1 MRWRLAAAVTAMLLT
16 LSGSVN
22 GVRQPTI
29 ERLPDSDLR
38 PFTLP
43 TSHPT
48 PVAVS
53 GSAEETGS
61 VPSAAPF
68 TASPDPSPRPTPGP
82 TDSGPVQPGPRST
95 PTPARTA
102 APTWMPTPSGWINV
116 INDQFNS
123 GGVPG
128 HWSLYDGPYGSGA
141 NNCATPSHASV
152 SGGSMH
158 MLLAYETG
166 GDCGAGWYSAGM
178 QIDARYGAVDQR
190 VTVRFRV
197 VSAGVTSHLIIPMRW
212 PDSAPWP
219 QGGEEDY
226 CEGDR
231 LSGCATYLHYGA
243 GNNQIRHA
251 YAFDMSRWHTV
262 RFQRLNHVVRVY
274 IDNMATPVWKYVGS
288 STALPNTIKRVVL
301 QQECDGSCPSGTSGS
316 EDIQIDWIT
325 IDNPR

>member
-1 MRWRLAAAVTAMLLT
+1 MRRRLAAALAVMLLT

-22 GVRQPTI
+22 GVRQPAT
-29 ERLPDSDLR
+29 ERLPDNELR
-38 PFTLP
+38 PFILPSSQP
-43 TSHPT
+43 TS
-48 PVAVS
+48 VDVS

-68 TASPDPSPRPTPGP
+68 TTSPDPTRGPTPGP
-82 TDSGPVQPGPRST
+82 TEGGSAQPGPRST

-102 APTWMPTPSGWINV
+102 PPTRMPTPSGWINV

-141 NNCATPSHASV
+141 NNCATPSHVSV

-158 MLLAYETG
+158 MLLAHESG

-197 VSAGVTSHLIIPMRW
+197 VNGGITSHLIIPMRW
-212 PDSAPWP
+212 PDSARWP
-219 QGGEEDY
+219 QGGEEIGRAS
-226 CEGDR
+226 CRE
-231 LSGCATYLHYGA
+231 
-243 GNNQIRHA
+243 
-251 YAFDMSRWHTV
+251 
-262 RFQRLNHVVRVY
+262 RV
-274 IDNMATPVWKYVGS
+274 
-288 STALPNTIKRVVL
+288 
-301 QQECDGSCPSGTSGS
+301 
-316 EDIQIDWIT
+316 
-325 IDNPR
+325 